1 MPDSNKNWKGRYFFV
16 QGTDWVCRLEEWVT
30 MPHGFDNT
38 WGIVKDLGLA
48 PSVFYF
54 NFLIYLL
61 SVLISSFFSFFP
73 ASVLPIITDE

>member
-1 MPDSNKNWKGRYFFV
+1 
-16 QGTDWVCRLEEWVT
+16 
-30 MPHGFDNT
+30 MPHDFDNT

-61 SVLISSFFSFFP
+61 SVLISSFFYFFP